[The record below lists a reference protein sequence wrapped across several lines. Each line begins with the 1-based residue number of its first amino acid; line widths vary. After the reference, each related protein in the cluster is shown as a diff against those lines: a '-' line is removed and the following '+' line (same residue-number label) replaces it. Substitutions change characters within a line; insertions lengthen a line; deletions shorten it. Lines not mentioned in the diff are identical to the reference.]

1 MEQIVNQITLC
12 GTLAS
17 PPVLSHENHG
27 KRFFTFPLEVERLSG
42 TVDTLQ
48 IIAPEAVM
56 ERCDPFG
63 GERLLVTGQ
72 IRSFNR
78 KTDLG
83 RKLIISVYAES
94 LVTCQEE
101 PANEVFLQ
109 GVICKEPV
117 FRRTPLGREICDIML
132 AVNRPYNRTDYLP
145 CIVWGR
151 TAEEVS
157 ALPVGAVLRLTGR
170 LQSRTYIKQLE
181 TGREQRVAYEIS
193 ALSAEAA
200 SQQ

>member
-12 GTLAS
+12 GTLVS
-17 PPVLSHENHG
+17 PPALSHENHG

-42 TVDTLQ
+42 NTDTLQ
-48 IIAPEAVM
+48 IIAPEFVL
-56 ERCDPFG
+56 ESCDPFAG
-63 GERLLVTGQ
+63 CRLLVSGQ
-72 IRSFNR
+72 VRSFNR
-78 KTDLG
+78 RTEQG
-83 RKLIISVYAES
+83 RKLLISVYAES
-94 LVTCQEE
+94 LSTCDAD

-109 GVICKEPV
+109 GAICKTPV

-151 TAEEVS
+151 TAEEIS
-157 ALPVGAVLRLTGR
+157 TLPVGTVIALTGR

-181 TGREQRVAYEIS
+181 TGREERTAYEIS
-193 ALSAEAA
+193 ALSASPLEA
-200 SQQ
+200 